1 MIKFIEDL
9 KIGDVLSENISN
21 VNRSIIVK
29 KGDSVTERIINI
41 LKMWGIKEVNIKS
54 VKTSKI
60 KYNRITSDSNPDEHN
75 YGVNKIMDI
84 VLGTSKKIITERI
97 NFFEK

>member
-1 MIKFIEDL
+1 MIKYIEDL

-29 KGDSVTERIINI
+29 KEDSVTDRIINI

-60 KYNRITSDSNPDEHN
+60 MHNKITSNSPDEHN